1 MNILNSINA
10 AMPEELLIQ
19 CSQFAPIK
27 EYSDGYTIHNRGDL
41 KSGLSIVY
49 CGQVKLGNYG
59 MDGKYQQT
67 ATLSKADT
75 FGEFTLFNNLPRTH
89 HAMAIGKT
97 KVIQMSL
104 SQFSQCTKIIP
115 ELSVYLLSSI
125 GLKLHIALERLDDIQ
140 RLPTYI
146 RLAKLLLQHTDEQ
159 GRVELRQKDL
169 AEQLGITV
177 LCCHKSIKKLA
188 VLSLVETSYGAIN
201 IKNVPDLTLWLKEK
215 MSLGHLLKS

>member
-67 ATLSKADT
+67 ATLS
-75 FGEFTLFNNLPRTH
+75 
-89 HAMAIGKT
+89 
-97 KVIQMSL
+97 
-104 SQFSQCTKIIP
+104 
-115 ELSVYLLSSI
+115 
-125 GLKLHIALERLDDIQ
+125 
-140 RLPTYI
+140 
-146 RLAKLLLQHTDEQ
+146 
-159 GRVELRQKDL
+159 
-169 AEQLGITV
+169 
-177 LCCHKSIKKLA
+177 
-188 VLSLVETSYGAIN
+188 
-201 IKNVPDLTLWLKEK
+201 
-215 MSLGHLLKS
+215 